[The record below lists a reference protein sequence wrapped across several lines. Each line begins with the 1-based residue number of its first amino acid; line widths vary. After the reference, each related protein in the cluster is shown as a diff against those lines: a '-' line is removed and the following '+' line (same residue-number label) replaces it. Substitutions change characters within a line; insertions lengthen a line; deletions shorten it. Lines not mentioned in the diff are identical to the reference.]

1 MKLLVCSFLFIS
13 CVFSSQIKENG
24 IAATVGNETILI
36 SDLNKSMTDLGKN
49 FFGVGFSVSQLSPQ
63 EYESFRADVLDLLV
77 GNKLILLSA
86 EEDTLISIGYDQIN
100 SFLDENIQNLIDF
113 EFNGSVSAFEN
124 SFKTT
129 VANYKSNQWDEARE
143 ILFVEEKKRSVLQ
156 NVSVTK
162 KEVERSFNFYKKENP
177 YTPDSFSFTLYE
189 TPVKPDSLAFDE
201 KKDFLLNI
209 KKNILENKTSFEQAL
224 KNHSKRTPVSDALNG
239 WWLRG
244 DFSSIFPKNPSLEKK
259 LFSLSVGEVLNP
271 ITTRL
276 GFHLF
281 LLEDK
286 AGEKI
291 KIKQIFIPLQE
302 ISIDLTPAIKQHES
316 LLSSCNND
324 PGLFDSL
331 AIANKDY
338 YINANTE
345 NYSGVFNS
353 ISFDTKMLE
362 ENPFYKE
369 LEKKLKTIKDEN
381 FSKPFVYKNSV
392 FSLYKYLYEKEKE
405 ITFEDL
411 YLKWNYFESM
421 ALQTKRNVY
430 IEEWINSKKLDFYVK
445 IY

>member
-1 MKLLVCSFLFIS
+1 MKLLVYSFLIFS
-13 CVFSSQIKENG
+13 LVFTYQSKENG
-24 IAATVGNETILI
+24 LAAIVGDKVILI

-49 FFGVGFSVSQLSPQ
+49 FFGADFSVSQLSQQ
-63 EYESFRADVLDLLV
+63 EYNSFKGDVLDLLV

-113 EFNGSVSAFEN
+113 EFNGSVSAFES
-124 SFKTT
+124 SFKTSVT
-129 VANYKSNQWDEARE
+129 DYKSTQWDEARE
-143 ILFVEEKKRSVLQ
+143 ILFIEEKKRSILQ
-156 NVSVTK
+156 SVSVTK
-162 KEVERSFNFYKKENP
+162 EEVERSFNFYKKENP
-177 YTPDSFSFTLYE
+177 NTPDSFSFTLYE
-189 TPVKPDSLAFDE
+189 TPVKPDSADFD
-201 KKDFLLNI
+201 KKKEFLSNI
-209 KKNILENKTSFEQAL
+209 KENILTKNLSFEEAL
-224 KNHSKRTPVSDALNG
+224 KKHSKRTPVSDALNG

-244 DFSSIFPKNPSLEKK
+244 DFSSIFPKNPVLEKK
-259 LFSLSVGEVLNP
+259 LFNLNVGEILNP
-271 ITTRL
+271 VTTRL

-281 LLEDK
+281 LLEDR

-302 ISIDLTPAIKQHES
+302 ISIDLTPVIKEHES
-316 LLSSCNND
+316 LLLSCDND

-331 AIANKDY
+331 AIANKNFHMSSG
-338 YINANTE
+338 IE

-353 ISFDTKMLE
+353 ISFDINMLK

-369 LEKKLKTIKDEN
+369 LEKKLKTIKDES
-381 FSKPFVYKNSV
+381 FSKPFIYKNSV

-411 YLKWNYFESM
+411 YLKWDYFESL

-430 IEEWINSKKLDFYVK
+430 IEEWINIKKRDFYVK